1 MPALEEIYPVL
12 TGQRKKAG
20 IIRYSTRSMT
30 EADEEDEDLHTA
42 IRAYS
47 VVPPEPQTF
56 QQILYDLIPYE
67 PVI

>member
-1 MPALEEIYPVL
+1 
-12 TGQRKKAG
+12 
-20 IIRYSTRSMT
+20 MT